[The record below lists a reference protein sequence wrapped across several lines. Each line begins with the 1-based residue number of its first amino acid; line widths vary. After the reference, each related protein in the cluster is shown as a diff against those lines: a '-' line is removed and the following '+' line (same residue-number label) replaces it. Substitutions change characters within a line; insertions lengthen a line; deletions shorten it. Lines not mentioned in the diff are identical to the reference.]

1 MILVRSRGFSDK
13 HYMDAHVCTNISD
26 AKVLNVVCH
35 KLFKH
40 EKGPSI
46 LEPYGGLVLLSRKTL
61 LNLNLLLLASYPNP
75 RN

>member
-1 MILVRSRGFSDK
+1 MLVFPDVQASANLPSYYMILVRSRGFSDK

-46 LEPYGGLVLLSRKTL
+46 LEPCGGLKPFFPVK
-61 LNLNLLLLASYPNP
+61 
-75 RN
+75 